1 MGILKR
7 WRRRDPWLTLMNAY
21 LYLGHEF
28 ASWAS
33 FQARGYFLPAQHE
46 ALNILEEA
54 WKEVQG

>member
-1 MGILKR
+1 MI
-7 WRRRDPWLTLMNAY
+7 RRRDPWLTLMNAY
-21 LYLGHEF
+21 LYLGYEF

-46 ALNILEEA
+46 ALNILEGA